1 MSYQLRNRSRSLR
14 SLCGSVIE
22 HRSAESEGLRFD
34 SSWGLRIFSLSHAR
48 QKTSFSISLPSS
60 KLTISLISTIITLS
74 TLLILVSGMNARK
87 QHCFLKRLSCRI
99 TCIDNSCYFV
109 LLLHFF
115 FLYFYV
121 LLPWEFPS
129 LDHAKAFYEFDLGGF
144 SLKIYSTSVNKHFE
158 TTSIGVAKY
167 TVIHTFHWGWK

>member
-1 MSYQLRNRSRSLR
+1 MSYQLHNRSRSLR

-48 QKTSFSISLPSS
+48 QKTYFSISLPSS

-74 TLLILVSGMNARK
+74 TLLILVSGMNARE

-99 TCIDNSCYFV
+99 TFIDNSCYFV
-109 LLLHFF
+109 LLLQFF
-115 FLYFYV
+115 SFTFMFCYPENFLALV
-121 LLPWEFPS
+121 MQRLSMSLIRVPVIINILRQPRSGLL
-129 LDHAKAFYEFDLGGF
+129 
-144 SLKIYSTSVNKHFE
+144 STL
-158 TTSIGVAKY
+158 
-167 TVIHTFHWGWK
+167 